1 MSIQIRNG
9 WVYTEEFTF
18 QKGNLYVEKDRIREF
33 SHAKEKAETVID
45 AAGCYVIPGLIDLH
59 LHGCCGVDF
68 SEGCVLSIE
77 KMLTYERE
85 HGITAICPATMTL
98 PVEQLEKVCIATR
111 EFHKMA
117 DGGLVGINLE
127 GPYLSREKCGAQ
139 NAEFVRKPDYQ
150 EFQRLDALSGGWI
163 RIVTVA
169 PELEGAFAFI
179 EKASKKAVVS
189 IGHSN
194 AVYAE
199 AERAFQSGARQVTH
213 LYNGMRQW
221 NHREPGIPGA
231 ASEHEKVMVELICD
245 GYHLH
250 SSVVRSAFRQYGKDR
265 ILLISDSTMAAGM
278 PDGAYTL
285 GGDAVMAKG
294 RKVML
299 QDGTLAGSASNLLDC
314 LNVCVKET
322 GIPLEMAVQ
331 CATYNPAKVLNLQKD
346 CGSLSYGKYADIVIL
361 DSELNLIYVIYR
373 GKQII

>member
-33 SHAKEKAETVID
+33 SHAEEKTETVID

-98 PVEQLEKVCIATR
+98 PVEQLEKVCIAAR

-179 EKASKKAVVS
+179 EKAAKKAVVS

-231 ASEHEKVMVELICD
+231 ASEYEKVMVELICD

-314 LNVCVKET
+314 LNVCVKEI